1 MSDTLRRSALIVLI
15 VAFIAW
21 YQLGLDAPLR
31 NAFEHFRDFS
41 DWDNG
46 NFGRIVNAGAEGLW
60 RIHGGP

>member
-1 MSDTLRRSALIVLI
+1 MLL

-21 YQLGLDAPLR
+21 YQLGLDAPIR
-31 NAFEHFRDFS
+31 NAVEHFRDS
-41 DWDNG
+41 PDRDNG

>member
-1 MSDTLRRSALIVLI
+1 MLL

-21 YQLGLDAPLR
+21 YQLGLDAPIR
-31 NAFEHFRDFS
+31 NAVEHFRDFPDRDS
-41 DWDNG
+41 G